1 MDQVIIRKLT
11 EIIHAN
17 LDDENFGVRELALA
31 SGMSRSKI
39 HRKLKSTLKKSV
51 SQFIREVRLQK
62 AMEMLLQNVAT
73 VSEISYKVG
82 FNSPAYFNSCF
93 HHYFG
98 YPPGEVKKRSLLD
111 NEESNN
117 KNPSENQP
125 KSPGIN
131 LTRRGNYSRRPILF
145 VSLIFLVLFALTYFM
160 YSLSVGEPNPVNTF
174 RLNKHEKSI
183 AVLPFKNLSGN
194 PENQYFADGIME
206 DILNNLCHIKELRV
220 ISRASVEEFR
230 DSTINAQEIAKKLH
244 VRYILEGS
252 IQRQG
257 DKAKVVIQ
265 LIDAKHDQHIWAEK
279 FEKEMVDNFVIQ
291 SSIAKKVASELQAVI
306 SPKETERIEKISTDN
321 PEAYDRYLMGRFFWS
336 KRTKEGLKK
345 SIAYFEEA
353 IALDPD
359 YAIAYAGL
367 ADAYFIQTWW
377 RWMDRDEGFALA
389 KKFVLQA
396 LEIDQNLCEAH
407 ATLGGLLCYD
417 EWEWEKARKELLIA
431 IELNPNYA
439 TAHQYYS
446 ELLDILGQT
455 EEALEEI
462 NTALALEPYSKLMFG
477 LESLY
482 LYNQGKLKE
491 SLSACKSVEEID
503 STYTS
508 NYWRRFYIYINLGED
523 LKAVE
528 TFRKILTMNPTT
540 VSLAGSV
547 NEIYN
552 KSKINGILKWGIDL
566 ELKKKIPSSA
576 RLAKWNI
583 LLGKKEESLKW
594 LEKAME
600 MRLPDIPR
608 IYTDPD
614 YKILHNE
621 PRFKKMIKQMGLSGY
636 PLKSPAKNN

>member
-17 LDDENFGVRELALA
+17 LDDENFGVTELALA
-31 SGMSRSKI
+31 SGMSRSKV
-39 HRKLKSTLKKSV
+39 HRKLKSTLKKTA

-62 AMEMLLQNVAT
+62 AMEMLQQNMAT

-82 FNSPAYFNSCF
+82 FNSPAYFNNCF

-111 NEESNN
+111 AEESNG
-117 KNPSENQP
+117 KNLLENQSISSF
-125 KSPGIN
+125 KN
-131 LTRRGNYSRRPILF
+131 LIQRGNYRGKLILI
-145 VSLIFLVLFALTYFM
+145 VSLVSLVLFSLTYFI
-160 YSLSVGEPNPVNTF
+160 YRLSVDKPSPVNILISH
-174 RLNKHEKSI
+174 REKSI

-230 DSTINAQEIAKKLH
+230 NSTINAHEIAKKLH
-244 VRYILEGS
+244 VQYILEGS

-265 LIDAKHDQHIWAEK
+265 LIDARHDQHIWAEK
-279 FEKEMVDNFVIQ
+279 FEKELVDNFVIQ
-291 SSIAKKVASELQAVI
+291 SSIAQKVASELSAVL
-306 SPKETERIEKISTDN
+306 SPKETERIEKISTHN

-389 KKFVLQA
+389 KKFVLKA
-396 LEIDQNLCEAH
+396 LEIDHNLCEAH

-417 EWEWEKARKELLIA
+417 GWEWEKARKELLIA
-431 IELNPNYA
+431 IELNPSYA

-462 NTALALEPYSKLMFG
+462 NLALALEPYSKLMIG
-477 LESLY
+477 LKSLY
-482 LYNQGKLKE
+482 LYNQGKLNE
-491 SLSACKSVEEID
+491 SLIACKSVEEID
-503 STYTS
+503 SNYTS
-508 NYWRRFYIYINLGED
+508 NYWRRFYIYFHQGGD
-523 LKAVE
+523 LKALE
-528 TFRKILTMNPTT
+528 TLRKILMLDPSTAN
-540 VSLAGSV
+540 LAGSV
-547 NEIYN
+547 DEIYN
-552 KSKINGILKWGIDL
+552 NSKIKGILKWLTDK
-566 ELKKKIPSSA
+566 ELKKISPDYA
-576 RLAKWNI
+576 NLAKWNI

-594 LEKAME
+594 LGKAME
-600 MRLPDIPR
+600 IRVPDIPR
-608 IYTDPD
+608 IYTNPD

-621 PRFKKMIKQMGLSGY
+621 PRFKKMIKQMGLSAY
-636 PLKSPAKNN
+636 PLKSSAKNS